1 MARVDSGPSIL
12 RVQKFTYNNAVQ
24 GNIAAS
30 SAVILGSLPDNAIV
44 IGTHTDCTVALG
56 TSGGSISTSLKIGVT
71 TIVTASTGNG
81 FIGTGVTFESDLLK
95 LDGAQDV
102 TLNNGSGSHTT
113 NAGVIDIF
121 IQYYQG
127 A

>member
-12 RVQKFTYNNAVQ
+12 RVQKFTYDHSVQ
-24 GNIAAS
+24 GDIAPS
-30 SAVILGSLPDNAIV
+30 SALVLGSLPDNAVV

-56 TSGGSISTSLKIGVT
+56 SSAGPISTTLKIGST
-71 TIVTASTGNG
+71 TIVSASTGSG
-81 FIGTGVTFESDLLK
+81 FLATGVTFESDLVK

-102 TLNNGSGSHTT
+102 TVNNGSGSATT
-113 NAGVIDIF
+113 YAGVINFF

-127 A
+127 V